1 MTMDD
6 ANNETSVEKV
16 HIIDWFLKAETV
28 VIVGVGNPYRKDDF
42 IGVEIIRN
50 LKNNVTKSVF
60 LIEAETIPEG
70 YIQQIIEF
78 NPSHILIIDAGL
90 IEKKPGVFKIISSFH
105 LSRKTSISTHTL
117 PLRIFCDY
125 LKKTTNAK
133 IALLIIQPKDVTFGE
148 GLTPTLKKTAKTL
161 SNLIKILLPK
171 N

>member
-1 MTMDD
+1 MFMDD
-6 ANNETSVEKV
+6 WNNAALIEKA
-16 HIIDWFLKAETV
+16 HLIDWFLKAEAV
-28 VIVGVGNPYRKDDF
+28 VIVGVGNPFRKDDF

-50 LKNNVTKSVF
+50 LKNNVPKSVF

-90 IEKKPGVFKIISSFH
+90 IKEQPGVFKIFQSSH
-105 LSRKTSISTHTL
+105 ISRKTSISTHTL
-117 PLRIFCDY
+117 PIRIFCDY

-133 IALLIIQPKDVTFGE
+133 IALLIIQPEDVTFGE
-148 GLTPTLKKTAKTL
+148 GLTPTLNKTAKTL
-161 SNLIKILLPK
+161 SNLIKTLLPK

>member
-1 MTMDD
+1 M
-6 ANNETSVEKV
+6 
-16 HIIDWFLKAETV
+16 
-28 VIVGVGNPYRKDDF
+28 
-42 IGVEIIRN
+42 
-50 LKNNVTKSVF
+50 TKSVF

-90 IEKKPGVFKIISSFH
+90 IKKQPGVFKIISSSH

-117 PLRIFCDY
+117 PLRIFCEY